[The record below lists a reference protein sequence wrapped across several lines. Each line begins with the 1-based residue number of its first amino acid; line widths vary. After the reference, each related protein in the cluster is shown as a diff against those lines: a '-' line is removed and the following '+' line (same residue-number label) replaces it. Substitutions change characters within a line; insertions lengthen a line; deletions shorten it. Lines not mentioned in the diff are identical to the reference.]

1 MGKDLAIVQQTFFFC
16 DGDSCQKAGSE
27 EVIRHARAYI
37 RNNKQWNKTHTI
49 KTKCN
54 GRCEDAP
61 TCIVLNGGYWYKE
74 LTPQKIIPI
83 LSSHINHNKPI
94 LKDLLFQNQ
103 WDKVK
108 SKNERNKVIPKP
120 FEFKDDSDLGE
131 CFITKGFSSDQ
142 YLFPLFQYLNK
153 VKEHAVLILS
163 DEKRYNLDDLMAVKY
178 EEKYKVELIFKEN
191 ITIDFIIGFVPK
203 TEPDS
208 LVQQKI
214 ASTEYFISLASNQK
228 GIRLKNKMGETK
240 AIIYLDSNASELW
253 KYCLT
258 VQLGGMTEP
267 INTHINV

>member
-1 MGKDLAIVQQTFFFC
+1 MGKDLAVVQHTFFFC
-16 DGDSCQKAGSE
+16 DGGSCQKAGSE
-27 EVIRHARAYI
+27 EVIRNARAYI
-37 RNNKQWNKTHTI
+37 KNNMLWDEMHTI
-49 KTKCN
+49 KTRCN
-54 GRCEDAP
+54 GRCEDAT
-61 TCIVLNGGYWYKE
+61 TCIVLNGNYWYKE

-83 LSSHINHNKPI
+83 LKSHINGNTPVI
-94 LKDLLFQNQ
+94 KDLLFQNG
-103 WDKVK
+103 WDKVF
-108 SKNERNKVIPKP
+108 STNERARIKPKS
-120 FEFKDDSDLGE
+120 FELKNDSDLGE

-142 YLFPLFQYLNK
+142 YLFPLFQFLNK
-153 VKEHAVLILS
+153 EKEQAVLILS
-163 DEKRYNLDDLMAVKY
+163 GEKRYNLDDLMAVKY
-178 EEKYKVELIFKEN
+178 EEKYKAELIFKEN
-191 ITIDFIIGFVPK
+191 IIIDFIIGFVPK